1 MRGEIPQIEVNF
13 SPPRV
18 KLRPLA
24 VLHFQSLAPQRFPTL
39 YLRKCEAAFAFLS
52 LSHLRR
58 SLTAQEGQYF
68 TELEREKIGAPQI
81 QQHLTGRADMIS
93 PCSSRSAGRTA
104 ARKYLHIRV

>member
-1 MRGEIPQIEVNF
+1 MRGKIPQIEVNF
-13 SPPRV
+13 GPPRV
-18 KLRPLA
+18 KLRPLE
-24 VLHFQSLAPQRFPTL
+24 VLRFQSLAPQRFPTL

-93 PCSSRSAGRTA
+93 PCNSRSAGRTA